1 MSVEIRDCIFGMI
14 ISGCS
19 ITEAAEAYGQPVHT
33 IRHLYKKYFQTGTTQ
48 DRSPRGRPLVLSVN
62 QKKIIYWK
70 ACATPKI
77 EYSKLIKEGVFVNAD
92 GISSKPPSKS
102 TLYCALKRHGLTNY
116 QSKVCPKLN
125 RRLALK
131 RMKFCRDYQQFP
143 WGCHMLKFCKKPG

>member
-19 ITEAAEAYGQPVHT
+19 ITEAAEAYGRPVRT
-33 IRHLYKKYFQTGTTQ
+33 IRHFYKKYLQTGTTQ
-48 DRSPRGRPLVLSVN
+48 DRPPSGRPPVLSVN

-70 ACATPKI
+70 AHAAPKI
-77 EYSKLIKEGVFVNAD
+77 EYSKLIEEGVFVNTD
-92 GISSKPPSKS
+92 DTSSKPPSKS
-102 TLYCALKRHGLTNY
+102 TLYCALKRHGPTNY

-125 RRLALK
+125 RRHALK

-143 WGCHMLKFCKKPG
+143 W